1 MHTTDELYSYDVLT
15 DADALDGE
23 IVWRAVL
30 NVDIRSWKHPE
41 LWSPKRKPT
50 SVSKSLLSLDVC
62 MIRNEDCDDEV
73 PVIRASLQEMSNVHT
88 VYPT

>member
-1 MHTTDELYSYDVLT
+1 MHTTDELYSCDALT

-30 NVDIRSWKHPE
+30 NVYIRSWKHPE

-50 SVSKSLLSLDVC
+50 SVSKSRLSLVVWYVTKT
-62 MIRNEDCDDEV
+62 DDKV
-73 PVIRASLQEMSNVHT
+73 PVIRASFQEMSNVHT
-88 VYPT
+88 VHPT